1 MGNFVFTSFLVLSKQ
16 KSQKN
21 LLLDFTGDA
30 CIILFKKSL
39 EASTFLR
46 FGRLLCYELECYH
59 VLIIFLLGALKFNLL
74 A

>member
-39 EASTFLR
+39 EAITFLPT
-46 FGRLLCYELECYH
+46 LIEDLEDYY
-59 VLIIFLLGALKFNLL
+59 VMN
-74 A
+74 